1 MHALGSN
8 NAWVGLNKAARI
20 ALDRHL
26 TARNA
31 TLKVKD
37 HNNSLLPVGYILNV
51 DRTLLVLKQSL
62 YSVYSASWCQN
73 SLSPDVRKFGQAS
86 SKGQNKSS
94 RNWPQ

>member
-1 MHALGSN
+1 MHELGSN

-31 TLKVKD
+31 TLKD

-51 DRTLLVLKQSL
+51 DRTLLVLKQGL
-62 YSVYSASWCQN
+62 HSVYSASWCQN
-73 SLSPDVRKFGQAS
+73 SLSPDVRQFGHAS
-86 SKGQNKSS
+86 SKGHNKFS